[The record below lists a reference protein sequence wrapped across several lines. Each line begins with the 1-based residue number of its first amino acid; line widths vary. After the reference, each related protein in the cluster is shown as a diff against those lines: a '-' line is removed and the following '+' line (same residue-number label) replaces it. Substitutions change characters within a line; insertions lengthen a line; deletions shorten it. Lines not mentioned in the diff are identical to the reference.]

1 MHFLISR
8 GLQVVALAAA
18 ASAASQDNGN
28 PLATADQRDLDTLAI
43 KVNNDYGFV
52 ILKGEAKA
60 AYITAHGLSVSQE
73 ASSSLDAAID
83 ELAFSA
89 IQKAVNNDPYHP
101 KVYWVDAAPRSWFGL
116 DVPGGRYSYDNPDCI
131 YRTVPIDGS
140 LHYVITGYR
149 HPEGPSDVTFS
160 LISDPNSQTTVAALA
175 GPDLVVDQDGS
186 YTITIGNSPSDGR
199 TNHIQSTL
207 LAKQLFI
214 RNNLGDWSTQIPD
227 NITVQLLDDAT
238 GHAPI
243 GEAAIIINAQWN
255 LQESIIDYG
264 VGALGLKTM
273 INPTNQLSAPSQ
285 SSTLGTL
292 TTQASAFGHFAL
304 SAGEALVATLD
315 PGPADYFVFP
325 LTNPWIITPTI
336 PGSRQLSLNSVQ
348 AAANAN
354 GTYTFVV
361 AGEDPAVHNW
371 IDTTGLTEGTFM
383 VRWQGL
389 STASSDASNATA
401 PAITVQVVPVSGL
414 AAVLPGET
422 RYVTPEQRAKQLAER
437 AAGYAQRVAF

>member
-1 MHFLISR
+1 MHFLILR
-8 GLQVVALAAA
+8 GLQLVALAAA
-18 ASAASQDNGN
+18 ASAALQDNAN
-28 PLATADQRDLDTLAI
+28 PLATSDQRDLDTLAI
-43 KVNNDYGFV
+43 KISEDYGFV

-60 AYITAHGLSVSQE
+60 AYITAHGLPVSQE
-73 ASSSLDAAID
+73 AGSSLDAAID

-89 IQKAVNNDPYHP
+89 VQKAVNNDPYHP

-116 DVPGGRYSYDNPDCI
+116 DVPGGRYSYDNLDCI

-140 LHYVITGYR
+140 LHYVLTGYR

-186 YTITIGNSPSDGR
+186 YTITIDSSPSQGR
-199 TNHIQSTL
+199 VNHIQSTL

-214 RNNLGDWSTQIPD
+214 RNNLGDWLAQKPD

-243 GEAAIIINAQWN
+243 GEAAIIIEAQWN

-273 INPTNQLSAPSQ
+273 INPTNQLSAPIQ

-292 TTQASAFGHFAL
+292 TTQASSFGHFAL
-304 SAGEALVATLD
+304 PAGHAPLSTPD
-315 PGPADYFVFP
+315 P
-325 LTNPWIITPTI
+325 PTTSSSRSPT
-336 PGSRQLSLNSVQ
+336 PGSSPLPFR
-348 AAANAN
+348 
-354 GTYTFVV
+354 
-361 AGEDPAVHNW
+361 
-371 IDTTGLTEGTFM
+371 
-383 VRWQGL
+383 
-389 STASSDASNATA
+389 ASAS
-401 PAITVQVVPVSGL
+401 
-414 AAVLPGET
+414 
-422 RYVTPEQRAKQLAER
+422 
-437 AAGYAQRVAF
+437 